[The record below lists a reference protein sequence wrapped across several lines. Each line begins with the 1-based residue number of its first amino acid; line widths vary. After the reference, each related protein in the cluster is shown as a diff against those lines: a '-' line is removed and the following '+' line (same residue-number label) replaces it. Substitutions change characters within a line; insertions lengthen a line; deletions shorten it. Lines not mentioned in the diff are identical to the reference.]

1 MSNTEKLPSPRIA
14 TMAEELVGSEIIKL
28 SGEIKEKIANGAQI
42 FNYTIGDFN
51 PDIFPIPEGLSLA
64 IIQAYQ
70 NGETNYPPA
79 NGILELRQQ
88 LSSFIEKKQGLSYH
102 ADEFLVAGG
111 ARPLIYAAFQALVNP
126 GEKVLFPVPSWN
138 NNHYTHLS
146 RGQQIFVETTPE
158 NNFMPS
164 ANELAEHIQDASLIA
179 LCSPLNPT
187 GTVFSKEQLQSICDL
202 VMTENIRRGPNE
214 KPLYI
219 LYDQIYWQLCL
230 GDSKHEDPVSLCP
243 ELRPYVVFIDGIS
256 KSLAATGVRVGWA
269 FGPNHIIN
277 KMKAILGHVGAW
289 APRAEQVA
297 CAQFMSDT
305 QALDE
310 YLGKI
315 RNKAS
320 ERLQAFYKGFQDL
333 NNKGYD
339 IEAIAPKAAIYLTV
353 QFNLV
358 GKMDAQG
365 KMLKSTEDVTA
376 FLLDQCGLAIV
387 PFYAFGASRK
397 STWFRLSVGTAA
409 MSDVPVVFQRLESA
423 LRLLK

>member
-1 MSNTEKLPSPRIA
+1 MNETETLPSPRIA

-28 SGEIKEKIANGAQI
+28 AGEIKEKIAKGALI

-51 PDIFPIPEGLSLA
+51 PDIFPIPEGLTSA
-64 IIQAYQ
+64 IIRAYQ

-79 NGILELRQQ
+79 NGILELRQE
-88 LSSFIEKKQGLSYH
+88 LSDFIGKRQGLSYDT
-102 ADEFLVAGG
+102 DEFLVAGG

-164 ANELAEHIQDASLIA
+164 AVELAPHVQEASLIA

-202 VMTENIRRGPNE
+202 VLAENLRRGPNE

-243 ELRPYVVFIDGIS
+243 QLRPYVVFIDGIS
-256 KSLAATGVRVGWA
+256 KSLAATGVRVGWG
-269 FGPNHIIN
+269 FGPAHIMV

-297 CAQFMSDT
+297 CARFLSDSKG
-305 QALDE
+305 LDD
-310 YLGKI
+310 YLVQIRGKV
-315 RNKAS
+315 S
-320 ERLQAFYKGFQDL
+320 ERLETFYAGFQKL
-333 NNKGYD
+333 QESGYA
-339 IEAIAPKAAIYLTV
+339 IKAIAPKAAIYLTV
-353 QFNLV
+353 QFDLV
-358 GKMDAQG
+358 GKTDGQG
-365 KMLKSTEDVTA
+365 KLLENTEDVTA

-387 PFYAFGASRK
+387 PFYAFGASRT
-397 STWFRLSVGTAA
+397 STWFRLSIGTAA
-409 MSDVPVVFQRLESA
+409 MSDIPIVFQRLESA
-423 LRLLK
+423 LRLMK

>member
-1 MSNTEKLPSPRIA
+1 MNKTETLPTPRIA

-28 SGEIKEKIANGAQI
+28 AGEIKEKIAQGGQI

-51 PDIFPIPEGLSLA
+51 PDIFPIPEGLTAA
-64 IIQAYQ
+64 IIRSYQ
-70 NGETNYPPA
+70 SGETNYPPA
-79 NGILELRQQ
+79 NGILDLRQE

-164 ANELAEHIQDASLIA
+164 ANELAEHVQEASLIA

-202 VMTENIRRGPNE
+202 VLAENRRRGPNE

-256 KSLAATGVRVGWA
+256 KSLAATGVRVGWG
-269 FGPNHIIN
+269 FGPGHVIN

-297 CAQFMSDT
+297 TARFM
-305 QALDE
+305 AEGKELDD
-310 YLGKI
+310 YLVTIKGK
-315 RNKAS
+315 AF
-320 ERLQAFYKGFQDL
+320 ERLEAFYAGFQKL
-333 NNKGYD
+333 NSDGYP
-339 IEAIAPKAAIYLTV
+339 IHAIAPKAAIYLTV
-353 QFNLV
+353 QFDLV
-358 GKMDAQG
+358 GKTDGQG
-365 KMLKSTEDVTA
+365 KLLQNTEDVTA
-376 FLLDQCGLAIV
+376 FLLDECGLAIV
-387 PFYAFGASRK
+387 PFYAFGASRT
-397 STWFRLSVGTAA
+397 STWFRLSIGTAA
-409 MSDVPVVFQRLESA
+409 ITDIPIVFQRLESA

>member
-1 MSNTEKLPSPRIA
+1 MNNTQTMPTPRIA

-28 SGEIKEKIANGAQI
+28 AGEIKEKIAQGAQI

-51 PDIFPIPEGLSLA
+51 PDIFPIPEELSAA
-64 IIQAYQ
+64 IIRSYQ
-70 NGETNYPPA
+70 SGETNYPPA
-79 NGILELRQQ
+79 NGILELRQE
-88 LSSFIEKKQGLSYH
+88 LSKFIEKKQGLAYH

-111 ARPLIYAAFQALVNP
+111 ARPLIFAAYQALVNP

-146 RGQQIFVETTPE
+146 RGQQVFVETTPE

-164 ANELAEHIQDASLIA
+164 ANELKDHVQDASLLA

-187 GTVFSKEQLQSICDL
+187 GTVFSKDQLQSICDL
-202 VMTENIRRGPNE
+202 VLAENRRRGPNE

-230 GDSKHEDPVSLCP
+230 GDVKHEDPVSLCP

-256 KSLAATGVRVGWA
+256 KSLAATGVRVGWG
-269 FGPNHIIN
+269 FGPAHVIN

-297 CAQFMSDT
+297 SARFLSDE
-305 QALDE
+305 AAVDR
-310 YLGKI
+310 YMVVI
-315 RNKAS
+315 RKKAS
-320 ERLQAFYKGFQDL
+320 DRLNAFYAGCKDLNEKGFAV
-333 NNKGYD
+333 K
-339 IEAIAPKAAIYLTV
+339 AIAPKAAIYLTV
-353 QFNLV
+353 QFDLI
-358 GKMDAQG
+358 GKKDANG
-365 KMLKSTEDVTA
+365 KVLANTQDVTA

-387 PFYAFGASRK
+387 PFYAFGASRD

-409 MSDVPVVFQRLESA
+409 MTDIPIVFQRLESS
-423 LRLLK
+423 LRLLS